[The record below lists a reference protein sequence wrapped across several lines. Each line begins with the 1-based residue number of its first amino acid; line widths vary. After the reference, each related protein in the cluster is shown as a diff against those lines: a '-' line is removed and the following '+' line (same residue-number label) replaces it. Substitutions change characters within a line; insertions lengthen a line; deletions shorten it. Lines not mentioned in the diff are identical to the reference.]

1 MKGQISIC
9 DLIRSLEPDRSLNL
23 CRPLAIQRCSYGPER
38 VPRPCMTGHY
48 TLLPGKS
55 NASLLSFVKGNIL
68 RSAPQEQELTTDDEP
83 TEYTIS

>member
-1 MKGQISIC
+1 
-9 DLIRSLEPDRSLNL
+9 
-23 CRPLAIQRCSYGPER
+23 
-38 VPRPCMTGHY
+38 MTGHY

-55 NASLLSFVKGNIL
+55 YASLLSFVKGNIL